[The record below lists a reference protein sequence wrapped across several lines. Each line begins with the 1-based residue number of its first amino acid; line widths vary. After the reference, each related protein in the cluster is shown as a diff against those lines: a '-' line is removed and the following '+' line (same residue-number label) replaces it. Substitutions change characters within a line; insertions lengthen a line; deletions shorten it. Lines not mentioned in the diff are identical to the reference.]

1 MNLNKMKRGTIV
13 LINGEPC
20 GLTGKPKR
28 AIDGTWIVFHQ
39 NLATGENS
47 YVYLTDAELADAAAT
62 SK

>member
-1 MNLNKMKRGTIV
+1 MTPAKMKRGTIV

-39 NLATGENS
+39 NLATGENT

-62 SK
+62 AK